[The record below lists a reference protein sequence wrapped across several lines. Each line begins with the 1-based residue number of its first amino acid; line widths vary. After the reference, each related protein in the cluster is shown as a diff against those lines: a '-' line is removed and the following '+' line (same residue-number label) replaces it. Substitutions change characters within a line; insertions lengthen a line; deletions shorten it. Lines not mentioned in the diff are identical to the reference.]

1 MRASTAKVRQILLG
15 CVLMGMCAPAW
26 ARFQPASCKNSFSE
40 QVEITEGGKVAAQ
53 VYQQMPVLPDSA
65 PVSQYVR
72 QLGARL
78 VSYAPGY
85 KWPYNFHVVASEDIN
100 AFALPGGS
108 IFVNLGTI
116 QAAETEAQLAG
127 VMAHEISHVVMR
139 HSTCNITKQQTYGT
153 FAGLGQ
159 LGAAILLGNGKLG
172 SAVARESESARA
184 LDF

>member
-1 MRASTAKVRQILLG
+1 MWASTATVRWILLG
-15 CVLMGMCAPAW
+15 CLSIGGCAPAW
-26 ARFQPASCKNSFSE
+26 ARFQPSSCKNSFTE
-40 QVEITEGGKVAAQ
+40 QQEITAGNKVAAQ
-53 VYQQMPVLPDSA
+53 VYPQMPVLPDGS

-72 QLGARL
+72 NLGARL
-78 VSYAPGY
+78 VSYAPGF
-85 KWPYNFHVVASEDIN
+85 KWPYSFHVVASKEIN

-139 HSTCNITKQQTYGT
+139 HSTCNLTKQQTYGT
-153 FAGLGQ
+153 LAGLGQ
-159 LGAAILLGNGKLG
+159 IGAAILLGRGRWDRRFHRG
-172 SAVARESESARA
+172 SGLAQG

>member
-1 MRASTAKVRQILLG
+1 MRVSTATVRRILFG
-15 CVLMGMCAPAW
+15 CLLMGVCAPVW
-26 ARFQPASCKNSFSE
+26 ARFQPVSCKNAFTE
-40 QVEITEGGKVAAQ
+40 QQEIAEGDNVAAQ
-53 VYQQMPVLPDSA
+53 VYPQMPVLPDSS

-85 KWPYNFHVVASEDIN
+85 KWPYAFHVVAGEEIN

-116 QAAETEAQLAG
+116 QAAETDSQLAG

-139 HSTCNITKQQTYGT
+139 HSTCNLTKQQTYGT
-153 FAGLGQ
+153 LAGLGQ
-159 LGAAILLGNGKLG
+159 LGAAILLGNGTLG
-172 SAVARESESARA
+172 RLLRRESELARA